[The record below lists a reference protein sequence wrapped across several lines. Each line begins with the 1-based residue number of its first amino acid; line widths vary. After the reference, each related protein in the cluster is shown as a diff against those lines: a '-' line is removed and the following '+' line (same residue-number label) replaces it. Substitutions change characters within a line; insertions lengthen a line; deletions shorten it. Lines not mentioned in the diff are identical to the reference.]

1 MTEPL
6 TRDEARSLTDQIRTG
21 LTELL
26 PLIAEAYERRAWL
39 ALEYAT
45 WDAYCDAELRGVRV
59 PVGHRHEAV
68 AGLRGAGMS
77 TRAIGS
83 ALGVSHQTVANDLAS
98 GVKSLTP
105 EEIVGTDGKRYAATR
120 WSDDERDLLKRT
132 QAGET
137 VVVTLRGPHDNLTRW
152 AEHANRYERIDR
164 KTMWGNP
171 FEMPED
177 GDRQTVIANYEPS
190 LLSRLDGLRGK
201 VLGCWC
207 APEPCHGDVLA
218 AWADGRGEQC

>member
-1 MTEPL
+1 M
-6 TRDEARSLTDQIRTG
+6 
-21 LTELL
+21 
-26 PLIAEAYERRAWL
+26 
-39 ALEYAT
+39 
-45 WDAYCDAELRGVRV
+45 RV

-177 GDRQTVIANYEPS
+177 GDRQTVIANYEAYYLPNKPS